1 MMRAAHLVLLLCCG
15 APVATRAADAPASP
29 PAKASPLLGKRD
41 TSQPI
46 NVASDKFVA
55 DANAKTGTWVGN
67 AVVTQGDIRMRAD
80 SVRVD
85 VVGSDNRPDKIVANG
100 HVVVDSPASGT
111 VTGDAGIYNI
121 AAHTVTMTGK
131 VVLTNSKGA
140 TMRGTPLVVNLE
152 TGMATLGGRPSAT
165 LPGEPAT
172 QNNGRVQGV
181 FTPSGGN

>member
-1 MMRAAHLVLLLCCG
+1 MMRAALLLLMLCCG
-15 APVATRAADAPASP
+15 ALDAARAADAPTPSP
-29 PAKASPLLGKRD
+29 VKASPLLGKRN
-41 TSQPI
+41 SNQPI
-46 NVASDKFVA
+46 NVASDKFIA

-67 AVVTQGDIRMRAD
+67 AVVTQGDMRMRAD

-85 VVGSDNRPDKIVANG
+85 VIGNDNRPDKIVANG
-100 HVVVDSPASGT
+100 HVVVDSPVSGT
-111 VTGDAGIYNI
+111 VTGDAGIYNV

-152 TGMATLGGRPSAT
+152 TGMATLGGRSSAT
-165 LPGEPAT
+165 LPGQPES

-181 FTPSGGN
+181 FTPTGGN